1 MRLTQSCS
9 FWLSGLAI
17 AIAMTGCGGS
27 ATLVDPQAV
36 EQAAQLKVQSPA
48 PVVVA
53 ATPTPT
59 PQPLVNATLKATVT
73 NFKKATL
80 GFIGNYTA
88 TVEVTNAS
96 PISLNGTVKVSFTK
110 KGSVVGTPQTKDVT
124 VAPNGSQTLT
134 FTDSGNFLD
143 NAQVE
148 VVTTNGGIDGGS
160 RQGGVY

>member
-1 MRLTQSCS
+1 MRFSQSCS

-27 ATLVDPQAV
+27 ATLVDPHAV
-36 EQAAQLKVQSPA
+36 ETAAQLKVQSPA

-53 ATPTPT
+53 ATPTPA
-59 PQPLVNATLKATVT
+59 PQPLVNATLRATVSY
-73 NFKKATL
+73 KKATL
-80 GFIGNYTA
+80 GFIGNNTA
-88 TVEVTNAS
+88 TVEVTNPS

-110 KGSVVGTPQTKDVT
+110 KGQVMGTPQSKDVT
-124 VAPNGSQTLT
+124 VAPNGNQTLT

-148 VVTTNGGIDGGS
+148 VLTTNGGIDGGS